1 MTELERQALL
11 KELDELADWMRDSAP
26 DFDVQEYK
34 SLEEQIKSLEHESG
48 DFYEVLIDIHLN
60 NGRYITICNRAFESL
75 MQDSYL
81 GDDLFVER
89 DNTGKQRLPLVYL
102 LYEDPKTGFMQTKIP
117 VSSICYVSGYTKEIK
132 WQVRWDVLSED
143 KKKEAIAAFKKRYS
157 DKHRSK

>member
-75 MQDSYL
+75 MQDNYQ

-89 DNTGKQRLPLVYL
+89 DNTGKQRFPLVY
-102 LYEDPKTGFMQTKIP
+102 
-117 VSSICYVSGYTKEIK
+117 SGYTKKIK
-132 WQVRWDVLSED
+132 WQVRWDALSED
-143 KKKEAIAAFKKRYS
+143 KKKKAIAAFKKRYS